1 MLMNRFR
8 RLAGPN
14 SYHTELGLDLNAI
27 LPKGARW
34 LDVGCGTGVA
44 VRELARL
51 RPDVEIL
58 GVDLEAGFDD
68 GRALPPNLRF
78 RQGDVTELDLPAGFN
93 LVTAVHVLHFVADKQ
108 ALLTRLAGLLAT
120 GGRLAANLDS
130 VDVVLGADWAAGK
143 PLGGLSQVL
152 DSVPGWGLF
161 QGSRLNPVRNGQGV
175 ESVQSLYDPARSI
188 IK

>member
-1 MLMNRFR
+1 MNRFR

-14 SYHTELGLDLNAI
+14 SYQTELNLDLNAV
-27 LPKGARW
+27 LPKNALW

-58 GVDLEAGFDD
+58 AVDLEAGFDD
-68 GRALPPNLRF
+68 GRALAPNLRF
-78 RQGDVTELDLPAGFN
+78 RQGDVTVLDLPAGFD

-108 ALLTRLAGLLAT
+108 ALLNRLAGLLKT
-120 GGRLAANLDS
+120 GGRLAANVDPL
-130 VDVVLGADWAAGK
+130 DVVLGAEWAAGK
-143 PLGGLSQVL
+143 PLGGLPQVL

-161 QGSRLNPVRNGQGV
+161 RGSRLNPARNRQGV
-175 ESVQSLYDPARSI
+175 ESIQSLYDPDRSI